1 MWLKEYERIAKF
13 NRWDDTMCLVNAYF
27 FLKGTARLWCENNL
41 SSWEK
46 FQEQLKISFG
56 STELFIK
63 QAERE
68 LKNRVQKTGEN
79 TQSYIQSV
87 LELSHKVNPKMTEN
101 EKVSHL
107 MKGVAEDVYQSSLV
121 KGSGTSIGAHNNF
134 NFKILRAAFTRSWVL
149 VEECQRIEEMNQRRI
164 AKHRFTR
171 LPNVVPVAPIGEHED
186 LTHCE
191 GGSSKDVDTG
201 AAEYSSLDEVI
212 REEVQQAL
220 CPIIPSRFVAVNR
233 RNEPPR
239 KPRTYAIAVRQP
251 RRPVEP
257 LPVLRQTDVW
267 RIEDNRP
274 VCFQCGRSGH
284 MVRYCRER
292 RAIFDAYRS
301 RQATN
306 SRLPFPNL
314 SPDECSREEIG
325 TPSPNPSRGRSA
337 VRRYRSPSPYS
348 RRSPSRSPSRRDEEN

>member
-1 MWLKEYERIAKF
+1 ML
-13 NRWDDTMCLVNAYF
+13 D
-27 FLKGTARLWCENNL
+27 
-41 SSWEK
+41 SS
-46 FQEQLKISFG
+46 SF
-56 STELFIK
+56 
-63 QAERE
+63 
-68 LKNRVQKTGEN
+68 
-79 TQSYIQSV
+79 
-87 LELSHKVNPKMTEN
+87 VNPTPLTHADTTRDILPRREHHMVYIV
-101 EKVSHL
+101 VSDAAC
-107 MKGVAEDVYQSSLV
+107 GAV
-121 KGSGTSIGAHNNF
+121 GSGF
-134 NFKILRAAFTRSWVL
+134 EFR
-149 VEECQRIEEMNQRRI
+149 
-164 AKHRFTR
+164 
-171 LPNVVPVAPIGEHED
+171 
-186 LTHCE
+186 THCE

-301 RQATN
+301 R
-306 SRLPFPNL
+306 
-314 SPDECSREEIG
+314 
-325 TPSPNPSRGRSA
+325 
-337 VRRYRSPSPYS
+337 
-348 RRSPSRSPSRRDEEN
+348 